1 MDLCMKLF
9 TMFDYLSLSASVCAL
24 IAAGV
29 TVWLAR
35 SYRAQGERMNREV
48 TRLVEHLRE
57 GKLDQLADGPSEREA
72 DENEEEPSAEALI
85 PERGTR
91 YM

>member
-9 TMFDYLSLSASVCAL
+9 TMFDYISLSASLCAL

-35 SYRAQGERMNREV
+35 SYRAQGERMSREV
-48 TRLVEHLRE
+48 TRLLEDLRE
-57 GKLDQLADGPSEREA
+57 GRLDSLAGGSSDREA
-72 DENEEEPSAEALI
+72 EESGEEPSAEALM